1 MDWKKS
7 NKQWKLLYKATK
19 DGFGASV
26 FHSKCDSKGETISVI
41 KAANGNIF
49 GGYNPKPWNQS
60 GNYEFDQSTFLFSL
74 INATKKPLKFD
85 QNTVYGN
92 YSVLG
97 SATYGPT
104 FGGGHDFYIC
114 DNSNTVNSSYSN
126 FGYSFTITSTGH
138 AYSSPQA
145 QSFLAGSYN
154 FKTVEIEIFARK

>member
-1 MDWKKS
+1 MVLVQVYFIVNVIVKVKLFQLL
-7 NKQWKLLYKATK
+7 KQQMEIFLVDIIQNL
-19 DGFGASV
+19 GINL
-26 FHSKCDSKGETISVI
+26 EIMNLI
-41 KAANGNIF
+41 KVLSF
-49 GGYNPKPWNQS
+49 
-60 GNYEFDQSTFLFSL
+60 FSL

-126 FGYSFTITSTGH
+126 FGYSFTITSTTY
-138 AYSSPQA
+138 AYSSTQA

-154 FKTVEIEIFARK
+154 FKTLEIEVFARN